1 MGDLLASFDQEHT
14 WRRYTLLLHGLGW
27 AGYLVVIILLW
38 NLGAVGSQP
47 ASLFRFFLTVILIL
61 PGLFYVNVLVLIP
74 RFFQKRHLGKWIMS
88 HIGLILA
95 VVGIE
100 VFISTV
106 LASAALADVI
116 GPAFLSGLGWVVTMT
131 SIAFIYRYLVDGIA
145 MPIRMERLQAER
157 DAAELAFLKSQVDPH
172 FLFNTLNNLYSLA
185 LDEDAPQTA
194 DSIALLGRL
203 MRYSLHDAQAK
214 TITLEKEVQYLETY
228 VALQR
233 LRAMPNASI
242 EFVVEIPEA
251 SLHSLKIAPMLLIPF
266 VENAFKYGLHASRQ
280 TFVRIHLGITEGNLA
295 MECSNTIAREA
306 KEGEPG
312 KVGYQN
318 VKQRLEH
325 LYPDAHTVY
334 IESENQIYSVN
345 LEVHL

>member
-1 MGDLLASFDQEHT
+1 MASFDQEHT
-14 WRRYTLLLHGLGW
+14 WRRYTLLLHGIGW
-27 AGYLVVIILLW
+27 AGYLTVIILLW
-38 NLGAVGSQP
+38 NLEAVDSQP

-74 RFFQKRHLGKWIMS
+74 RFFQKRHLGKWMMS
-88 HIGLILA
+88 HVGLILGVA
-95 VVGIE
+95 GIE
-100 VFISTV
+100 VFISTI
-106 LASAALADVI
+106 LASVPLQDVI

-214 TITLEKEVQYLETY
+214 TITLGKEVQYLETY

-233 LRAMPNASI
+233 LRAMPNTSI
-242 EFVVEIPEA
+242 EFDVEIPEA
-251 SLHSLKIAPMLLIPF
+251 SLQSLEIAPMLLIPF
-266 VENAFKYGLHASRQ
+266 VENAFKYGLHASKQ
-280 TFVRIHLGITEGNLA
+280 TFVKIQLWIEDEKLS
-295 MECSNTIAREA
+295 MKCSNTIAREA
-306 KEGEPG
+306 IQGEPG

-318 VKQRLEH
+318 VKQRLDH
-325 LYPDAHTVY
+325 LYPNAHAVY
-334 IESENQIYSVN
+334 IESENQIYTVN
-345 LEVHL
+345 LEVRL